1 MIKKLTKDISEIL
14 NYKVD
19 LTVTDKGINIYKKH
33 MFHGISLDL
42 NFYRNGKVLFYKAD
56 LKAMELKQIML
67 LIDIFFQDFY
77 KEKSWYRNI
86 R

>member
-19 LTVTDKGINIYKKH
+19 LTVTDKGVNIYKKH
-33 MFHGISLDL
+33 MFHGIILDL

-56 LKAMELKQIML
+56 LKVIELKQIML